1 MSVNPPEGTLTIEN
15 SHLDVKG
22 NVSAVALKLGT
33 LRLTPSYG
41 LDAVA
46 NVSNSTTHT
55 LELSNATTGLV
66 TTANVVVG
74 KDLAVSGNATVSSNL
89 TVSGNATVT
98 GDLNVSGALGIL
110 DAIYPVGTVIDRATA
125 ITDTHLNGK
134 YKAFLAAPNQE
145 WELTKSPSTAVAFR
159 ADNNTSATY
168 AAYTQHA
175 FQVTKINT
183 GNCFANNVFTAP
195 SDGQYVFG
203 LHLNTYQDGAM
214 INGLR
219 KKAVGESTFSYIQ
232 DMMQPITNSSENYG
246 ELSKSMILTLDEG
259 DQIDVSGRSALNVNN
274 MNGDSTVSLSH
285 YIFWGFKVGGSTDN
299 YKYKRT
305 V

>member
-1 MSVNPPEGTLTIEN
+1 MSLESPDNTL
-15 SHLDVKG
+15 
-22 NVSAVALKLGT
+22 NVRNAVIKVSRVEMNTLSANTVSSNLTVAGDAT
-33 LRLTPSYG
+33 VSSNLT
-41 LDAVA
+41 
-46 NVSNSTTHT
+46 
-55 LELSNATTGLV
+55 
-66 TTANVVVG
+66 
-74 KDLAVSGNATVSSNL
+74 VSGNATVSSNL

-110 DAIYPVGTVIDRATA
+110 DAIYPVGTVIDRAAA

-145 WELTKSPSTAVAFR
+145 WELTKSPSTAVSFR

-168 AAYTQHA
+168 ASYTQHA
-175 FQVTKINT
+175 FQVTKINI

-203 LHLNTYQDGAM
+203 LHLNTYQDSAI

-232 DMMQPITNSSENYG
+232 DLMQPQVNSSENIS
-246 ELSKSMILTLDEG
+246 ELSKSIILTLDEG
-259 DQIDVSGRSALNVNN
+259 DQIDVSGRTDLNVNN

-305 V
+305 L